1 MKNLLVI
8 VVTGVFTVFAF
19 SNCSSEEPSYPVET
33 GIGLSTHMIKL
44 DYDDFDD
51 VLVTVKTDNWVL
63 SHVNFSDT
71 MSYVC
76 DLSSSLST
84 FSFTKEWIKMNYEN
98 GEIHVS
104 AINPNFTSFD
114 ECDFRQ
120 VDFIFTYGSCTDTL
134 TCMQEPVP
142 WIGGD
147 DIQSTPAAI
156 EFSAAGGTSTVT
168 TKNYAWWFSTLAL
181 DNQNYDYPD
190 FIEQLPSRPFPPFNH
205 TFEWFSVDRYDDY
218 SFNVTVTPNTTGID
232 RKFKLVI
239 SSNFSQNVITGI
251 QYSN

>member
-1 MKNLLVI
+1 
-8 VVTGVFTVFAF
+8 
-19 SNCSSEEPSYPVET
+19 
-33 GIGLSTHMIKL
+33 MIKL

-51 VLVTVKTDNWVL
+51 VLVTVKTDNWGL

-71 MSYVC
+71 MSYVF

-104 AINPNFTSFD
+104 AINPNFTYFD
-114 ECDFRQ
+114 EYDFRQ

-190 FIEQLPSRPFPPFNH
+190 FIYNG
-205 TFEWFSVDRYDDY
+205 
-218 SFNVTVTPNTTGID
+218 N
-232 RKFKLVI
+232 
-239 SSNFSQNVITGI
+239 
-251 QYSN
+251 